1 MNLLDFCEKVRKN
14 LAEYIGEEA
23 GVSIKKVMKNNGIL
37 LHSVIVSHKGQNL
50 SPNIYLDELYRDY
63 EAGEPFACIM
73 DRVYKVYE
81 ENGHR
86 ENLDISFF
94 LEYEKLRDQVV
105 YKVIN
110 REKNEELLEAVPW
123 EPFLD
128 MAIVFYCHVPGNS
141 LGNATIMIYN
151 NHLDMWGITKEQLHE
166 DAFRNTSRIMPARI
180 LSIEKMMASLVS
192 EEGLMAEGRP
202 GSEERPESEERPGSE
217 GRPGSEE
224 RPGSKEGRI
233 VKKGRVEESRQDIL
247 AELEESGRMFVLG
260 NTMKL
265 FGAAAVLYEG
275 LLEQIRERL
284 GRNLFILPSSV
295 HEVILIPDD
304 EQQEAEELLQM
315 VCDINATQVEPEE
328 VLTDS
333 VYYFSRKCGKLE
345 KIC

>member
-23 GVSIKKVMKNNGIL
+23 EVSIKKVMKNNGIL

-50 SPNIYLDELYRDY
+50 SPNIYLDDLYRDY
-63 EAGEPFACIM
+63 EAGETFACIM
-73 DRVYKVYE
+73 NRVYKVYE

-94 LEYEKLRDQVV
+94 LQYEQLRDQVV

-166 DAFRNTSRIMPARI
+166 DASRNTSRIMPARI

-192 EEGLMAEGRP
+192 EESLR
-202 GSEERPESEERPGSE
+202 SEERLAA
-217 GRPGSEE
+217 
-224 RPGSKEGRI
+224 KEGGTA
-233 VKKGRVEESRQDIL
+233 KEGMVEENGQDIL
-247 AELEESGRMFVLG
+247 EELEESGRMFVLG

-284 GRNLFILPSSV
+284 GRNLFILPSSI

>member
-1 MNLLDFCEKVRKN
+1 MKLLDFCEKVRKN

-23 GVSIKKVMKNNGIL
+23 GVSVKTVMKNNGIR
-37 LHSVIVSHKGQNL
+37 LHSVIVNHKGRNL

-63 EAGEPFACIM
+63 EAGETFSCIM
-73 DRVYKVYE
+73 ERVYRVYE

-94 LEYEKLRDQVV
+94 LEYEQLCDQVV
-105 YKVIN
+105 YKIIN
-110 REKNEELLEAVPW
+110 REKNEELLAAVPW

-151 NHLDMWGITKEQLHE
+151 NHLAMWGITKEQLYE
-166 DAFRNTSRIMPARI
+166 DAFRNTSRIMPAQI

-192 EEGLMAEGRP
+192 EKEM
-202 GSEERPESEERPGSE
+202 EEDTDR
-217 GRPGSEE
+217 
-224 RPGSKEGRI
+224 
-233 VKKGRVEESRQDIL
+233 DML
-247 AELEESGRMFVLG
+247 DELEERGRMFVLG

-275 LLEQIRERL
+275 LLEQIRDRL
-284 GRNLFILPSSV
+284 GCNLFILPSSV

-333 VYYFSRKCGKLE
+333 VYYFSRKCGRLE